1 MKEGKETK
9 YRKNK
14 STGRYDS
21 YSKTKAE
28 WEDSYIF
35 PRLWSQRHASGYIEW
50 MKKKGDPREDFEAWQ
65 DSKITF
71 ADNFKFFISYQ
82 LGWSY
87 FRYFM
92 WNFAGRQNDIRNMDG
107 NEVHGNWES
116 GIGYSDENMPKDL
129 KDNKAKNHYYF
140 LPLIIGLLGL
150 FFHFKKRIK
159 QTQYQFCYFSYL
171 LEYLLFYFLIFSLTS
186 LGKETMHM

>member
-1 MKEGKETK
+1 
-9 YRKNK
+9 
-14 STGRYDS
+14 
-21 YSKTKAE
+21 
-28 WEDSYIF
+28 
-35 PRLWSQRHASGYIEW
+35 
-50 MKKKGDPREDFEAWQ
+50 MKKKGDPREDLEAWQ
-65 DSKITF
+65 NSKITF

-129 KDNKAKNHYYF
+129 K
-140 LPLIIGLLGL
+140 
-150 FFHFKKRIK
+150 R
-159 QTQYQFCYFSYL
+159 
-171 LEYLLFYFLIFSLTS
+171 
-186 LGKETMHM
+186 